1 MAAIAINLGY
11 IFSLVNGGLTGWTA
25 WSTCSKTCNTNTV
38 SIRERYCTNPPP
50 QGKGKDCA
58 GQRMQARACASSKC
72 PGKLIKT
79 QQTLQRPKML
89 PLTDK

>member
-1 MAAIAINLGY
+1 MAAIAINLCY

-79 QQTLQRPKML
+79 QQTL
-89 PLTDK
+89 